1 MGTREFR
8 AAACGLLSF
17 EPGGA
22 NRPREPTVRSRRPV
36 EPVRPK
42 IDQPRINEA
51 IRVSEVRLI
60 SETGEQIG
68 IKARKDALDYAFEKN
83 LDLVEVAGESDPPV
97 CRVMDYGKYRYEQ
110 EQKAK
115 LARKHQ
121 LQVHVKEIKL
131 RPKISTNDY
140 NTKKGHVVRFL
151 KDRAKVKVT
160 IMFRGREQTHPQ
172 RGEQLLMQLAKD
184 VSDIGVVESAPLQD
198 GRNMTMM
205 LGPLRN
211 PGGVDKS
218 SPSENPAAQ
227 GASDGSVVDA
237 PPSEPVPV
245 PADSPADAMADSGSG
260 EAASSAEAPEKEAD
274 DA

>member
-8 AAACGLLSF
+8 AAACGPLF
-17 EPGGA
+17 FYPGGA

-68 IKARKDALDYAFEKN
+68 IKDRKDALDYAFEKN
-83 LDLVEVAGESDPPV
+83 LDLVEVAGEAVPPV

-131 RPKISTNDY
+131 RPKISSNDY

-160 IMFRGREQTHPQ
+160 IMFRGREQTHPE
-172 RGEQLLMQLAKD
+172 RGEQLLLQLAED

-211 PGGVDKS
+211 PGGADKS
-218 SPSENPAAQ
+218 SSSENHAAK
-227 GASDGSVVDA
+227 GASDDSAAEA
-237 PPSEPVPV
+237 PPNEAP
-245 PADSPADAMADSGSG
+245 PAPAPADAVADPGPG
-260 EAASSAEAPEKEAD
+260 ETASSAEAPEKEAD

>member
-1 MGTREFR
+1 
-8 AAACGLLSF
+8 
-17 EPGGA
+17 
-22 NRPREPTVRSRRPV
+22 
-36 EPVRPK
+36 
-42 IDQPRINEA
+42 
-51 IRVSEVRLI
+51 
-60 SETGEQIG
+60 
-68 IKARKDALDYAFEKN
+68 
-83 LDLVEVAGESDPPV
+83 
-97 CRVMDYGKYRYEQ
+97 
-110 EQKAK
+110 
-115 LARKHQ
+115 
-121 LQVHVKEIKL
+121 
-131 RPKISTNDY
+131 
-140 NTKKGHVVRFL
+140 VRFL

-227 GASDGSVVDA
+227 GASDGSVADA

-245 PADSPADAMADSGSG
+245 PPVPADSPADAVADSGPG